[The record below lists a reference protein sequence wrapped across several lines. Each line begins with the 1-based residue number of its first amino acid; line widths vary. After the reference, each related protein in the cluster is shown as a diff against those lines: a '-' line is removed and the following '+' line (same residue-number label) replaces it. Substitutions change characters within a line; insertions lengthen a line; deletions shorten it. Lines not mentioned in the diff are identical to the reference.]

1 MVVVVGDCDCGGDG
15 DGGEGSVGG
24 YGGGG
29 GGSFGGCE
37 CDICCGSGVRCD
49 GSMVV
54 VVFLMSVDEAAMVLA
69 TIVVV

>member
-24 YGGGG
+24 YGG